1 MAEYRQELLEL
12 DEALEAERRGL
23 ALQAVGYIL
32 LVFDSL
38 LVVFVPIGFR
48 TGSMMWLWW
57 VLVEGVLG
65 FALVA
70 AGAHLRSRLTE
81 ELSAAA
87 RASDWERTRQ
97 IDLEAGVTER
107 SAGPKA
113 ALEHCHGPCEVSAW

>member
-70 AGAHLRSRLTE
+70 AGAHLR
-81 ELSAAA
+81 
-87 RASDWERTRQ
+87 
-97 IDLEAGVTER
+97 
-107 SAGPKA
+107 
-113 ALEHCHGPCEVSAW
+113 